1 VARMKNRR
9 RLYIDFD
16 FVMASKQSLHY
27 AVYRILDGREPLH
40 TEEIHESLFI
50 NGKTNVTRHQL
61 NNVLGKSAWIEGI
74 GKPGSKTG
82 MKWLIKK
89 E

>member
-1 VARMKNRR
+1 MKNRM

-16 FVMASKQSLHY
+16 FMKARKQTLHH

-40 TEEIHESLFI
+40 TDEIHESLFD
-50 NGKTNVTRHQL
+50 NGKTNVTRQQL
-61 NNVLGKSAWIEGI
+61 NNVLGKTAWIEGI
-74 GKPGSKTG
+74 GKPGSRAG